1 MLFFD
6 RAVTNDEMYML
17 ENYLATKW
25 NLTLPSGHPKY
36 NQPVDFSN
44 PAVGV
49 DVSIYWGLTDGNQTA
64 SAWDNVTHI
73 GKIYQTV
80 KNENQLEMRGYTWRE
95 ENWLDIEN
103 GDGYLKLTPDGKGV
117 LTSGPGGRGWDFN
130 NDGDFRNA
138 GIGINQNDNFSSM
151 GIGYFTAKV
160 AGEYEFG
167 YRGVDDRAALWID
180 LDQNG
185 VFSRNGAKG
194 NEFIMVRSWA
204 SWAQAEFPNGSSN
217 QFHSESKLS
226 DPSIDSGG
234 LQDRRYSVRIRRWFW
249 NRFPLQ
255 NPRWIGWTGG

>member
-1 MLFFD
+1 
-6 RAVTNDEMYML
+6 
-17 ENYLATKW
+17 
-25 NLTLPSGHPKY
+25 
-36 NQPVDFSN
+36 
-44 PAVGV
+44 
-49 DVSIYWGLTDGNQTA
+49 
-64 SAWDNVTHI
+64 
-73 GKIYQTV
+73 
-80 KNENQLEMRGYTWRE
+80 MRGYGWRE

-217 QFHSESKLS
+217 QFHSNQNYQTLQLTPGDYKIAGIQFEYGGGSGIDFRFKTPGGSAGPAAKL
-226 DPSIDSGG
+226 PSNLPIPLRPACGP
-234 LQDRRYSVRIRRWFW
+234 L
-249 NRFPLQ
+249 RFFPMEKAWKRSFLSF
-255 NPRWIGWTGG
+255 P